1 MQREGG
7 VPQKSGG
14 DVSKEEIL
22 EALSAG
28 YPEAKPKREIER
40 VLGDLIKENEHIES
54 AILASTEGLPVAWS
68 TGEGED
74 IGEEGK
80 IAAAVS
86 VIFSTSERNALDLE
100 KGHVNNIIIKGREG
114 YVFLRLVGEDHVLA
128 SVTSK
133 RARPAVV
140 IRDMSTIAGKLDQ
153 ALEQF

>member
-1 MQREGG
+1 MQRKGG
-7 VPQKSGG
+7 APQKSGE

-28 YPEAKPKREIER
+28 YPKAKPKGEVERALGNLIREN
-40 VLGDLIKENEHIES
+40 KHIEA

-68 TGEGED
+68 TGEKGN

-100 KGHVNNIIIKGREG
+100 KGHVNNIIVKGQKG

-128 SVTSK
+128 SVTSE
-133 RARPAVV
+133 RSRPAVV
-140 IRDMSTIAGKLDQ
+140 IRDMSSIADKIDQ
-153 ALEQF
+153 ALEKF